1 MSDRGDR
8 LGNSFA
14 DFLWIHRY
22 YLWKVI
28 RLFRVL
34 HRMKRAAPVR
44 QGRMDDGAD
53 CRGAGRGTFNNPAR
67 PW

>member
-14 DFLWIHRY
+14 DFLWIHRNY
-22 YLWKVI
+22 IWKVI

-34 HRMKRAAPVR
+34 NRMKRA
-44 QGRMDDGAD
+44 
-53 CRGAGRGTFNNPAR
+53 
-67 PW
+67 